1 MSRIALPTR
10 AAMKA
15 RWSIQ
20 TVRDWADY
28 RRRRSAFDSSVS
40 GKTIHRV
47 EKPVGERTRHI
58 YDIADGKAFTTFQM
72 DQRHTIVSR
81 YYPEKLTSLLDI
93 GCCRGWFG
101 LQAALRPE
109 CDRTIGIDVI
119 PEFIEAANEGARLLG
134 VSNKTRFAHAF
145 MDDLEADRAGYGLP
159 VQTILLINTYHYMYW
174 GSYLS
179 PKHWPDHDYILRTL
193 AGMCTDRMIFMTPL
207 EVDECPSDIARKAAE
222 HPDWAAQ
229 YTEAK
234 FLDVASRYFDVTLE
248 TYLGLR
254 PLYLMRKR

>member
-1 MSRIALPTR
+1 
-10 AAMKA
+10 
-15 RWSIQ
+15 
-20 TVRDWADY
+20 
-28 RRRRSAFDSSVS
+28 
-40 GKTIHRV
+40 
-47 EKPVGERTRHI
+47 
-58 YDIADGKAFTTFQM
+58 
-72 DQRHTIVSR
+72 
-81 YYPEKLTSLLDI
+81 
-93 GCCRGWFG
+93 

-109 CDRTIGIDVI
+109 CERSIGIDVI

-207 EVDECPSDIARKAAE
+207 EVDECPSDIGRKAVE

-229 YTEAK
+229 YTEEK
-234 FLDVASRYFDVTLE
+234 FLDVASRFFDVTLE